1 MAIAWRA
8 IRLYEKRTEF
18 AEAADMERETG
29 GAPERRDAHGDEVYG
44 RIRSEIQ
51 FEIGLI
57 NARVNWLIASQA
69 FLFVPL
75 TMGAKGGDI
84 GASPFHPL
92 IPALGVAICALTLVS
107 IVAAVW
113 RSRQWRA
120 KAEQG
125 AYRGDDAAGAFSI
138 IAPRSPAIPR
148 MGMIGALG
156 VPATL
161 LATWAYL
168 LMAPPGAG

>member
-1 MAIAWRA
+1 MA
-8 IRLYEKRTEF
+8 E
-18 AEAADMERETG
+18 ERG
-29 GAPERRDAHGDEVYG
+29 RAPERRDPAGDEVYG
-44 RIRSEIQ
+44 RIRAEIQ
-51 FEIGLI
+51 FEIGLV

-84 GASPFHPL
+84 GSSPFHPL

-107 IVAAVW
+107 ILAAVW

-120 KAEQG
+120 KAEVG
-125 AYRGDDAAGAFSI
+125 AHRGETAAREFSI
-138 IAPRSPAIPR
+138 VAPRTPVIPW

-161 LATWAYL
+161 LATWGYL
-168 LMAPPGAG
+168 LIAPPGVG